1 MSDCL
6 FYENLCRVHNACK
19 SLPHSGI
26 HALKKVFSLVVEIDP
41 YSKTSAKLLDI
52 SVYKLVKRDRKS
64 PNVGSAMDCS
74 VRNDSLFRNLKAAIK
89 SILSIEIC
97 FNIC

>member
-1 MSDCL
+1 M
-6 FYENLCRVHNACK
+6 
-19 SLPHSGI
+19 PM
-26 HALKKVFSLVVEIDP
+26 FSHRQKDMFSHVETDP
-41 YSKTSAKLLDI
+41 YSKTSAKILDV
-52 SVYKLVKRDRKS
+52 SVYKLVSRDRKC
-64 PNVGSAMDCS
+64 PNVGSATDCS